1 MGNGYKTEALT
12 EKWSEKAKSD
22 KLYVAIRAN
31 DTAEIERLRAE
42 GITLS
47 DYIRSMLRSGSGSY
61 ENYKRY
67 GNDLYAFSL
76 NLSKYSP
83 EEFIS
88 VTRNLYAELGK
99 PIYNMEDVNSRVP
112 GFYRADVFTC
122 VLDCVD
128 SRIIP
133 KKQTLQHIIE
143 NNLVGLLEIA
153 ADHGWF
159 RLVKTCDEYIEFA
172 HEKKQVEC
180 AAWLVDYKNR
190 SFGLEKE
197 RKKAERRQL
206 AELNAAPD
214 PAAILKALWS
224 FKRKKDGT
232 IVITCYKGTQTEITI
247 PARIGEAVVTAIK
260 SDDMFSSGLAP
271 RETRASITKVTLP
284 QGLITIGDG
293 TFNFF
298 EGLTEINIPDSV
310 VSIGNRALDCCT
322 KLERLEL
329 PDSVTEIGRMAFV
342 ACVKLREINI
352 PRGVTEIKKST
363 FWGCRS
369 IEKLEIPDTVEKI
382 LQNAFDSCDSLERI
396 ELPGSVQ
403 RIGENAFRRCS
414 SLKEI
419 VIPEGVLEIGE
430 TAFEYCEAL
439 ERVELPVSLKK
450 AKNLTKDGEP
460 PKTIFNNCPNVTVVV
475 APKSYAE
482 RYCKRN
488 NIPFV
493 YKDN

>member
-12 EKWSEKAKSD
+12 EKWSEKAKAD
-22 KLYVAIRAN
+22 RLYVAIRAN

-47 DYIRSMLRSGSGSY
+47 DYIRSMLRSDSGSY

-76 NLSKYSP
+76 DLSKYSP
-83 EEFIS
+83 EDFIS
-88 VTRNLYAELGK
+88 VIRNLYAEFGK

-112 GFYRADVFTC
+112 GFYRADVFSC

-133 KKQTLQHIIE
+133 KEQTLQNIIE

-172 HEKKQVEC
+172 HEKNRVEC

-190 SFGLEKE
+190 TFDPEKE

-214 PAAILKALWS
+214 PAAVLKALWS

-232 IVITCYKGTQTEITI
+232 LVITGYKGTQTEITV
-247 PARIGEAVVTAIK
+247 PGEIGGAVVTAIK
-260 SDDMFSSGLAP
+260 PDDMFLSGLAP

-293 TFNFF
+293 TFDFF
-298 EGLTEINIPDSV
+298 EGLTEINIPDGV
-310 VSIGNRALDCCT
+310 VNIGDRAFDCCT

-329 PDSVTEIGRMAFV
+329 PDSVTEIGRIAFS
-342 ACVKLREINI
+342 ACTKLREINI

-363 FWGCRS
+363 FWGCES
-369 IEKLEIPDTVEKI
+369 IAKLEIPDTVKKI
-382 LQNAFDSCDSLERI
+382 SENAFLGCYSLERI
-396 ELPGSVQ
+396 ELPGIVEK
-403 RIGENAFRRCS
+403 IGKNAFRRCR

-419 VIPEGVLEIGE
+419 VIPEGVCEIGE
-430 TAFEYCEAL
+430 TAFEDCEAL

-460 PKTIFNNCPNVTVVV
+460 PKTIFNNCPNVTAVVT
-475 APKSYAE
+475 PKSYAE
-482 RYCKRN
+482 KYCKRN